1 MYKEAYPKEG
11 ADPEKA
17 SVASVDPEYSKR
29 QLAKDWKEMLNL
41 TS

>member
-11 ADPEKA
+11 EVPEKA
-17 SVASVDPEYSKR
+17 SVASELPEYWKR